1 MRHGW
6 LHAKVIGLVVGERT
20 WAEPGG
26 KEKEDE
32 GDGEDEAHE
41 ADDETEADDGEGT
54 DEGEEKGER
63 WRCR

>member
-6 LHAKVIGLVVGERT
+6 LHAKVIGLDVGEHT
-20 WAEPGG
+20 WAEHGG

-63 WRCR
+63 WRCG